1 MASQH
6 KKGLLETMMTGTC
19 MTYMKG
25 ILVLPFSFGREYLFH
40 LSAFVTDT
48 CITCLC
54 DGYSYYLP
62 AFLTGTCIT
71 CLPKWRVSVLAVCL
85 CYRYLHYLSLSWR
98 VLVLCDGYFYYLP
111 AFVTGT
117 LLPVCICDGYL
128 YYLSALVTGACIT
141 CVPLWRV
148 LVMYSQV
155 SYIKIDDI

>member
-19 MTYMKG
+19 ITYMKG

-40 LSAFVTDT
+40 LSAFVTGT

-98 VLVLCDGYFYYLP
+98 VLVLCDGYFYYLS
-111 AFVTGT
+111 AFETGT
-117 LLPVCICDGYL
+117 CITCLPWWRVLVLPACLCDGYL
-128 YYLSALVTGACIT
+128 YYLCAFVTGT
-141 CVPLWRV
+141 CNVFT
-148 LVMYSQV
+148 S
-155 SYIKIDDI
+155 